1 METDELK
8 AFFATW
14 DREAA
19 KAATLLRALPAD
31 CYDLRPDPGGRSV
44 GELAW
49 HLAEG
54 DAYMSLFVVRGAMQ
68 PGEKPPGIERP
79 RSIAELA
86 PGFERIHAAARARLA
101 GLGPADLAR
110 ELTFLDGQRMSVSR
124 ILWEAVLYHLIH
136 HRGQL
141 SLMCRLSGAAPPGM
155 YGPNR
160 EEMAALREKH

>member
-14 DREAA
+14 DHEAA
-19 KAATLLRALPAD
+19 KAAALIRAIPED
-31 CYDLRPDPGGRSV
+31 RYDFRPDPAGRSL

-54 DAYMSLFVVRGAMQ
+54 DAYMSLLAARGSWT
-68 PGEKPPGIERP
+68 PGEKPPGVERP
-79 RSIAELA
+79 RTVAELA
-86 PGFERIHAAARARLA
+86 PGFERVHAEARARLA
-101 GLGPADLAR
+101 HLASADLAR
-110 ELTFLDGQRMSVSR
+110 EIATPGGHAKSVSR
-124 ILWEAVLYHLIH
+124 VLWEMVLYHLIH

-141 SLMCRLSGAAPPGM
+141 SLMVRLAGGIAPGM

-160 EEMAALREKH
+160 EATAAMKQG